1 MRSVSKVPDELAMS
15 TPQPVGDH
23 RDLLVD
29 VPAGAE
35 KMTDRQASRERD
47 QVAPIVYLEAVPR
60 WLPSGTCFLRPL
72 IGGWLAL
79 VPQALYLCPV

>member
-1 MRSVSKVPDELAMS
+1 
-15 TPQPVGDH
+15 
-23 RDLLVD
+23 
-29 VPAGAE
+29 
-35 KMTDRQASRERD
+35 MTDRQKTDRERD
-47 QVAPIVYLEAVPR
+47 EVARIVYLEAVPR